1 MWRQWLDPMVL
12 HKHHVHPVFLLQSR
26 LSLLLLA
33 PLLVLHLV
41 FLSLPLHP
49 DLYPLL
55 APAPH
60 LPSPEQTPSH
70 HSSHHHCFIHCAAA
84 VSTAKATL
92 TKDTFLKSKMSP
104 SDIFRFSSSSSETT
118 VTDTSSSSS
127 SSSSVSS
134 LSPPSSP
141 VLSSAEGLST
151 ASPSDRLPSGS
162 FHRLSHPIPS
172 VSPDTLHNNRSTRQS
187 VNKGDSNLITDT
199 STTTTLVRTSDE
211 HMSRQRESGRK
222 GVFLPHFISS
232 IRPSSQVAA
241 SPDQHRQEHQA
252 AVRVEENKKR
262 NPSPERSRPHIVV
275 TDVRSIS
282 FRDISTTPTLTTF
295 GHKRSKRRN
304 STLSYS
310 GSASAVSSNGDSVCA
325 SLNSLPSTSR
335 RKRIKKSSS
344 HSRTSLRNLCT
355 PSCGCSRSAS
365 PAAGALDESMVA
377 SGRRKEHKEHKTAKA
392 RSTRII
398 DTTEHV
404 QTIESEMSMSDRDQQ
419 QHMGPVEQ
427 SRATMQDPPH
437 PLHRQQ
443 QSPQQGLQDA
453 QHDFWDGTKGT
464 KEQRS
469 SIHRPSLR
477 IQLCPD
483 REQHHKR
490 QRSPQTPSF
499 QSSMSSSPS
508 SSANSMERQKR
519 ARRLSSATLEKNAQS
534 SNQAQQFVQSEATL
548 QHPRP
553 TIAPPSQATL
563 QIQEQQPVSIHPL
576 DPPSSTPKAAHTHVE
591 PSIHPLEREASKEA
605 LVGEGQSN
613 ANRSRKAPDH
623 KSELS
628 RNSTS
633 STARAPVQKSTK
645 DQVLAS
651 VQEKSP
657 PPPLPLP
664 ITRDTLRELDV
675 FEIFKN
681 PQVRHDIVFDPLLQ
695 FRPNF
700 DGERGQRKRQEADR
714 FWREVGN
721 ELGDRRKKLEARRK
735 TTTDMLQQQGPSRL
749 IHHQMEPLPKAV
761 LLPRLINELRE
772 ILLTLIYPP
781 GTTVLNPD
789 GTPQANPE
797 QTLLMSTLD
806 PDLLLQELD
815 HGVLDVHALFRFL
828 GDRLKGHCAPMR
840 DALVESMVNVV
851 VDFDEIVRGIRMC
864 FEILEWMKLVRPS
877 PCFLYCLHQAFDYS

>member
-1 MWRQWLDPMVL
+1 
-12 HKHHVHPVFLLQSR
+12 
-26 LSLLLLA
+26 
-33 PLLVLHLV
+33 
-41 FLSLPLHP
+41 
-49 DLYPLL
+49 
-55 APAPH
+55 
-60 LPSPEQTPSH
+60 
-70 HSSHHHCFIHCAAA
+70 
-84 VSTAKATL
+84 
-92 TKDTFLKSKMSP
+92 
-104 SDIFRFSSSSSETT
+104 
-118 VTDTSSSSS
+118 
-127 SSSSVSS
+127 
-134 LSPPSSP
+134 
-141 VLSSAEGLST
+141 
-151 ASPSDRLPSGS
+151 
-162 FHRLSHPIPS
+162 
-172 VSPDTLHNNRSTRQS
+172 
-187 VNKGDSNLITDT
+187 
-199 STTTTLVRTSDE
+199 
-211 HMSRQRESGRK
+211 
-222 GVFLPHFISS
+222 
-232 IRPSSQVAA
+232 
-241 SPDQHRQEHQA
+241 
-252 AVRVEENKKR
+252 
-262 NPSPERSRPHIVV
+262 
-275 TDVRSIS
+275 
-282 FRDISTTPTLTTF
+282 
-295 GHKRSKRRN
+295 
-304 STLSYS
+304 
-310 GSASAVSSNGDSVCA
+310 
-325 SLNSLPSTSR
+325 
-335 RKRIKKSSS
+335 
-344 HSRTSLRNLCT
+344 
-355 PSCGCSRSAS
+355 
-365 PAAGALDESMVA
+365 
-377 SGRRKEHKEHKTAKA
+377 
-392 RSTRII
+392 
-398 DTTEHV
+398 
-404 QTIESEMSMSDRDQQ
+404 
-419 QHMGPVEQ
+419 
-427 SRATMQDPPH
+427 
-437 PLHRQQ
+437 
-443 QSPQQGLQDA
+443 
-453 QHDFWDGTKGT
+453 
-464 KEQRS
+464 
-469 SIHRPSLR
+469 
-477 IQLCPD
+477 
-483 REQHHKR
+483 
-490 QRSPQTPSF
+490 
-499 QSSMSSSPS
+499 
-508 SSANSMERQKR
+508 MERQKR